1 MISKLKSIKPRKIKG
16 TEVLSEEEYQGI
28 PLSLQDIIQKHVNM
42 EEKLWYQ
49 SESIELPKFKKIEVK
64 RNMVGWV
71 NFAKT
76 ILFDN
81 VRQLKP

>member
-1 MISKLKSIKPRKIKG
+1 MASLKPIKPRKIKR

-28 PLSLQDIIQKHVNM
+28 PLSLQDMIQRHVNR

-49 SESIELPKFKKIEVK
+49 NEPIELPKFKKVEVK
-64 RNMVGWV
+64 RNMAGWV

-81 VRQLKP
+81 VKQLKP